1 MITLNGLSSLLFCRP
16 ACRPARR
23 RILHRLTGV
32 LLALLCTPAVG
43 DTATEPLES
52 WLEVVR
58 QTPYWVSQ
66 GVADNLTTVRRWVL
80 LSESYC
86 TEPKRHLLYD
96 HRGRFLAF
104 VNDADSSEE
113 TIARLNQTR
122 KQLAQEGRAKHWS
135 PGADGQ
141 RGYPFALGCHQPF
154 ADMNEAVARL
164 NGSQDDYR
172 LWGTWD
178 GIRVG
183 DADNPVSLVELFR
196 VVYEHRKDQGRF
208 TFPDSVMPSF
218 LGKTIIESG
227 GQKQAL
233 SRQAARGIMQLRP
246 AVLDDCEIPEAFRL
260 HRMAQVDC
268 ALRLVEQNHRN
279 LEAPFRERFGELPE
293 EKRERLYGLL
303 LTQAYQIGVGRTTE
317 LLQDE
322 ELGRA
327 ARYFA
332 EHQVRFSAEDILL
345 GLIYHN
351 MGRRDLG
358 LRTLYYV
365 TDARLA
371 QGALCASG
379 PMADDPWCDAP

>member
-1 MITLNGLSSLLFCRP
+1 MIKRNGLSRKPRHPNPP
-16 ACRPARR
+16 A
-23 RILHRLTGV
+23 HRLALL
-32 LLALLCTPAVG
+32 LLALLCAPVAA
-43 DTATEPLES
+43 DEAPQPLES
-52 WLEVVR
+52 WLDVVR
-58 QTPYWVSQ
+58 QTPYWASQ
-66 GVADNLTTVRRWVL
+66 GVASNLTTVRRWVL

-86 TEPKRHLLYD
+86 SESKRHLLYD
-96 HRGRFLAF
+96 HRGRFLAY
-104 VNDADSSEE
+104 VNDANSSEE
-113 TIARLNQTR
+113 TVALLNETRERLAR
-122 KQLAQEGRAKHWS
+122 EGRAEHWS
-135 PGADGQ
+135 PGSAEQ

-154 ADMNEAVARL
+154 ADMSQAVARL
-164 NGSQDDYR
+164 NGSQEDYR

-183 DADNPVSLVELFR
+183 DADHPVSLVDLFR
-196 VVYEHRKDQGRF
+196 VVYEHRKEQGRF

-246 AVLDDCEIPEAFRL
+246 AVLDDCEIPEQFRL

-279 LEAPFRERFGELPE
+279 LEAPFLEVFGELPDD
-293 EKRERLYGLL
+293 KRERLYGLL

-317 LLQDE
+317 LLRDE

-332 EHQVRFSAEDILL
+332 EHQGRFTAEDILL
-345 GLIYHN
+345 GIIYHN

-365 TDARLA
+365 TDAGLA
-371 QGALCASG
+371 RGALCASG
-379 PMADDPWCDAP
+379 PMAGDPWCAD

>member
-1 MITLNGLSSLLFCRP
+1 MTKLNGLSRKPCHRT
-16 ACRPARR
+16 RTARR
-23 RILHRLTGV
+23 LALA
-32 LLALLCTPAVG
+32 LLALLCAPVVSDETPL
-43 DTATEPLES
+43 PLES
-52 WLEVVR
+52 WLDVVR
-58 QTPYWVSQ
+58 QTPYWASQ
-66 GVADNLTTVRRWVL
+66 GVASNLTTVRRWVL

-86 TEPKRHLLYD
+86 SEPQRHLLYD
-96 HRGRFLAF
+96 HRGRFLTYI
-104 VNDADSSEE
+104 NDAEGSEQ
-113 TIARLNQTR
+113 TITRLNQTR
-122 KQLAQEGRAKHWS
+122 EQLASEGRADHWS
-135 PGADGQ
+135 PGSAER

-154 ADMNEAVARL
+154 ADMDEAVSRL
-164 NGSQDDYR
+164 NGSQEDYR

-183 DADNPVSLVELFR
+183 DADNPVSLVDLFR

-246 AVLDDCEIPEAFRL
+246 AVLDDCEIPEPFRL

-279 LEAPFRERFGELPE
+279 LEAPFLDIFGELPE
-293 EKRERLYGLL
+293 DKRERLYGLL

-327 ARYFA
+327 TRYFA
-332 EHQVRFSAEDILL
+332 EHQSRFTAEDILL
-345 GLIYHN
+345 GIIYHN

-365 TDARLA
+365 TDAGLA
-371 QGALCASG
+371 QGALCASA
-379 PMADDPWCDAP
+379 PMADDPWCKDD